1 MSSKPKIRFAIPA
14 DSRSVLNLLS
24 QLAAFEGE
32 PGGIALDEAT
42 LTRDAFCDQPRIEIL
57 LAEIDHI
64 PLGLLILY
72 HSYSSWRA
80 KPAVMIHDL
89 FVEEAARGSGAG
101 RALVEAAARRAIEVG
116 ACRLDVNVLNWNQP
130 ARQFYDSLG
139 FIALPDW
146 MPHRLEEQAMIRLAE
161 GKS

>member
-1 MSSKPKIRFAIPA
+1 MSSKPKIRFANPA

-42 LTRDAFCDQPRIEIL
+42 LTRDAFSDQPRIEIL
-57 LAEIDHI
+57 LAEINHT

-72 HSYSSWRA
+72 HSYSSWRG
-80 KPAVMIHDL
+80 KPALMIHDL
-89 FVEEAARGSGAG
+89 FVAEAARGGGAG
-101 RALVEAAARRAIEVG
+101 RALVKAAAQRAVEVG

-130 ARQFYDSLG
+130 ARRFYESLG
-139 FIALPDW
+139 FAALPDW
-146 MPHRLEEQAMIRLAE
+146 VPHRLEEQAVIKLAE
-161 GKS
+161 A